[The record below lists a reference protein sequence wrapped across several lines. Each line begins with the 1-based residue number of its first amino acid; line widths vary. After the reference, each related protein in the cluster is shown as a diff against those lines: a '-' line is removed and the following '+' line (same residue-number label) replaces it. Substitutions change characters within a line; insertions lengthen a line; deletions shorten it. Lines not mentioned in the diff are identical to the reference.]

1 MKGRSGG
8 PLFCLLDPHHNI
20 GTALAVN
27 LLRKIAIILIAFVV
41 GGCPVSAVLSLLR
54 SRLLRPVF
62 IALGI
67 ALLVQV
73 LVAVALTRSTVTAL
87 EADLAARLGV
97 DSQHL
102 SAELEQASRDV
113 TSNLDGLSQNTR
125 QRLSAGLST
134 RLKGEQ
140 GQLRATLEKDLKDSA
155 TDMAELLA
163 AVAPRA
169 MWDGDTPTLS
179 EFARRAQRNP
189 NVLFVVYDDAQG
201 EHLTRYLNRDNET
214 IKALLTK
221 GEGERAMDRV
231 LNAAQKDPS
240 VYCVEASISP
250 NGVEIGKVR
259 MGVSTSAVET
269 DLAALDKRFTALI
282 ANGEQLVSESLG
294 SAAADSSGALRSRL
308 QTAQAAASA
317 MTTNTRAAVQD
328 AAATLRW
335 RIGVGLA
342 LVGLGVLLALA
353 LVLGRRVVLRL
364 QLLNRALDDLA
375 AGEGDLTKRVQLNS
389 NDEIGDMASA
399 VNRFVDKLQPIVREA
414 GDVAQQTGIE
424 IGAMSKR
431 NAGAD
436 AAAALQ
442 RDEVAASL
450 QALARMADEAQAESQ
465 AMQAALQ
472 QVVDIRQ
479 ATDENTRTSN
489 QVGNLIE
496 ALAGQV
502 ETGAQVIQRLA
513 QQSEQIEVVL
523 EVIHGIAEQTNLLAL
538 NAAIEAARAGE
549 TGRGFAVVADEVRA
563 LASKTQS
570 STGDIQ
576 EHISKLQSGAKE
588 AVATIGLAG
597 RQAEEGLAVLRDS
610 ARLQK
615 SVQASV
621 EQVHAAIG
629 LATKAAEHQA
639 RGAQAVRGRV
649 EVIHAQAEEAAQAVV
664 ATTASGKT
672 LDKLAAQLK
681 ASLGQ
686 FRA

>member
-1 MKGRSGG
+1 M
-8 PLFCLLDPHHNI
+8 
-20 GTALAVN
+20 
-27 LLRKIAIILIAFVV
+27 
-41 GGCPVSAVLSLLR
+41 SAVLSLVR

-87 EADLAARLGV
+87 EADLDTRLGV

-102 SAELEQASRDV
+102 SAELEQASTDV
-113 TSNLDGLSQNTR
+113 TASLNGLSQNTR
-125 QRLSAGLST
+125 QRLSVGLAA
-134 RLKGEQ
+134 RLKDEQ
-140 GQLRATLEKDLKDSA
+140 AQLRATLEKDLKDSA

-201 EHLTRYLNRDNET
+201 EHLTRYLNRDNES
-214 IKALLTK
+214 IKTLLAK
-221 GEGERAMDRV
+221 GEGDRAMDKV
-231 LNAAQKDPS
+231 LNAARNDPS
-240 VYCVEASISP
+240 VYYVEASISP

-259 MGVSTSAVET
+259 MGVSTATVEEN
-269 DLAALDKRFTALI
+269 LLALDKRFTALI
-282 ANGEQLVSESLG
+282 GNGEQLVTDSLAGPAAES
-294 SAAADSSGALRSRL
+294 SAALRSRL
-308 QTAQAAASA
+308 QSAQTAASA
-317 MTTNTRAAVQD
+317 MASNTTATVQEAAE
-328 AAATLRW
+328 TLRW
-335 RIGVGLA
+335 RIGLGLV
-342 LVGLGVLLALA
+342 LVGLGVLLVLA
-353 LVLGRRVVLRL
+353 IVLGRRVVNKLH
-364 QLLNRALDDLA
+364 LLINALNDLA
-375 AGEGDLTKRVQLNS
+375 AGEGDLTKRVNLNS
-389 NDEIGDMASA
+389 NDEIGDMAAA

-414 GDVAQQTGIE
+414 GDVAQQTGVE
-424 IGAMSKR
+424 IGALSKR
-431 NAGAD
+431 NAGAS
-436 AAAALQ
+436 AAAELQ

-450 QALARMADEAQAESQ
+450 KALALMADEAQSESH
-465 AMQAALQ
+465 AMQAALK

-479 ATDENTRTSN
+479 ATDETTRTST

-502 ETGAQVIQRLA
+502 ENGSKVIEKLA
-513 QQSEQIEVVL
+513 KQSEQIEVVL

-576 EHISKLQSGAKE
+576 AHIGALQAGAKE
-588 AVATIGLAG
+588 AVAAIGLAG
-597 RQAEEGLAVLRDS
+597 RQAQEGLAVLRDS
-610 ARLQK
+610 ARLQQ
-615 SVQASV
+615 SVQVSV

-629 LATKAAEHQA
+629 LATQAAAHQA
-639 RGAQAVRGRV
+639 QGAQAVRGRV
-649 EVIHAQAEEAAQAVV
+649 EVIHAQAERAAQAVV
-664 ATTASGKT
+664 ETTASGKA